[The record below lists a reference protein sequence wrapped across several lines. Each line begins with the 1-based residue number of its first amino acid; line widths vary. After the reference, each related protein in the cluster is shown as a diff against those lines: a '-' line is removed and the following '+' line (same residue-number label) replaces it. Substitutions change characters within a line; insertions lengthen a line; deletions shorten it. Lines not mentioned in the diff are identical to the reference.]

1 MNNWEI
7 WWANVKFE
15 DCEQV
20 KCRPVLVVDQRISY
34 ILSFKITS
42 HSARKRYFGEYEIVQ
57 WQAAGLEKPSVVR
70 LSKRLELQE
79 SDFVGRMG
87 SLSDSDIM
95 AIRSLLSFYN
105 IE

>member
-1 MNNWEI
+1 MTRWEI

-15 DCEQV
+15 DCERV
-20 KCRPVLVVDQRISY
+20 KCRPVLVLDKRISY

-42 HSARKRYFGEYEIVQ
+42 HSARKRFPGEYEILQ
-57 WQAAGLEKPSVVR
+57 WKAAGLEKPSVVR
-70 LSKRLELQE
+70 LSKALRLQE

-87 SLSDSDIM
+87 LLSDSDIM

-105 IE
+105 IG

>member
-20 KCRPVLVVDQRISY
+20 KRRPVLVVDQRISY

-42 HSARKRYFGEYEIVQ
+42 HSARERYFGEYEIVQ